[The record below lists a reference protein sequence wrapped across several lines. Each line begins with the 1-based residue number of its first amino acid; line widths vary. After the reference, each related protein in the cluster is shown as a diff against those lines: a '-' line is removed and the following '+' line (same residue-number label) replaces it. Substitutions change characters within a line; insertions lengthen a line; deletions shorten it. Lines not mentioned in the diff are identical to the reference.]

1 VPLFVILVLALLV
14 VVMLLVGAVVTKEQ
28 IERQNRILRLKRFRR
43 ETSGR
48 KAGHDAGEKR
58 TLV

>member
-1 VPLFVILVLALLV
+1 MPLFVILVLAVVIVLMLV
-14 VVMLLVGAVVTKEQ
+14 VGGVVTREQ
-28 IERQNRILRLKRFRR
+28 MVRQNRIMRLKRFRR

-48 KAGHDAGEKR
+48 KAGHDAGDKR